1 MHKERRSTRCIR
13 LHTLPVIKSHPDTK
27 PPCFGESNRYVACG
41 NAMRYV
47 LCGFLP
53 LNPCRAPFSWP
64 ACSTIRF
71 SQNHSTYYF
80 FWLRS
85 HWHLPCLH
93 PIIRPVVDRDTF
105 WSQSYQH
112 LSSLEH
118 PLSVLQVSIHSFIRP
133 VVDRDKQAQLAH
145 LREHNREG
153 HFVLE
158 QPAGILQ
165 VHPLWGYA
173 AVHQQVHHRQA
184 GPAND
189 YIFNIYAG
197 VIWHYMQQRYT
208 GLHYSLWC
216 SPPTSTPSPGWTC
229 GRLYIY
235 IYIYMPV
242 FSGIICSNA
251 TLACMTVCGAV
262 HQQVHHRQAGP
273 VGGYIY
279 MYICRCYLAL
289 YAATLH
295 LFAWQFVVQSTNKH
309 NSARL
314 DLWAVIYVCVFW
326 HYMQQR
332 YTGLHDSLWCSPP
345 TSTTAPGW
353 SCGQLYIY
361 AGVIWHYMQQRYTGL
376 HDSLWCSPPTSTT
389 VPGWS
394 CGQLYI
400 YAGVIW
406 HYMQQRY
413 TGLHDSLWCSP
424 PTSTP
429 FPGWSCG
436 QLYIC
441 RCYLALYAATLHW
454 FAWQFVVQSTNK
466 YTIARLDMWAIIFI
480 IYMPVFLGLTCK
492 IATLGKL

>member
-1 MHKERRSTRCIR
+1 
-13 LHTLPVIKSHPDTK
+13 
-27 PPCFGESNRYVACG
+27 
-41 NAMRYV
+41 MRYV

-208 GLHYSLWC
+208 GLH
-216 SPPTSTPSPGWTC
+216 
-229 GRLYIY
+229 
-235 IYIYMPV
+235 
-242 FSGIICSNA
+242 
-251 TLACMTVCGAV
+251 
-262 HQQVHHRQAGP
+262 
-273 VGGYIY
+273 
-279 MYICRCYLAL
+279 
-289 YAATLH
+289 
-295 LFAWQFVVQSTNKH
+295 
-309 NSARL
+309 
-314 DLWAVIYVCVFW
+314 
-326 HYMQQR
+326 
-332 YTGLHDSLWCSPP
+332 
-345 TSTTAPGW
+345 
-353 SCGQLYIY
+353 
-361 AGVIWHYMQQRYTGL
+361 
-376 HDSLWCSPPTSTT
+376 
-389 VPGWS
+389 
-394 CGQLYI
+394 
-400 YAGVIW
+400 
-406 HYMQQRY
+406 
-413 TGLHDSLWCSP
+413 DSLWCSP

>member
-1 MHKERRSTRCIR
+1 
-13 LHTLPVIKSHPDTK
+13 
-27 PPCFGESNRYVACG
+27 
-41 NAMRYV
+41 
-47 LCGFLP
+47 
-53 LNPCRAPFSWP
+53 
-64 ACSTIRF
+64 
-71 SQNHSTYYF
+71 
-80 FWLRS
+80 
-85 HWHLPCLH
+85 
-93 PIIRPVVDRDTF
+93 
-105 WSQSYQH
+105 
-112 LSSLEH
+112 
-118 PLSVLQVSIHSFIRP
+118 VLQVSIHSFIRP

-279 MYICRCYLAL
+279 MPVFSGIICSN
-289 YAATLH
+289 ATL
-295 LFAWQFVVQSTNKH
+295 ACMTVCG
-309 NSARL
+309 
-314 DLWAVIYVCVFW
+314 AVHQQAHQRQAGPADGYIFSIYAGGFW
-326 HYMQQR
+326 HYMQQ
-332 YTGLHDSLWCSPP
+332 H
-345 TSTTAPGW
+345 
-353 SCGQLYIY
+353 
-361 AGVIWHYMQQRYTGL
+361 
-376 HDSLWCSPPTSTT
+376 
-389 VPGWS
+389 
-394 CGQLYI
+394 
-400 YAGVIW
+400 
-406 HYMQQRY
+406 Y

-429 FPGWSCG
+429 APGWTCG
-436 QLYIC
+436 RLY
-441 RCYLALYAATLHW
+441 
-454 FAWQFVVQSTNK
+454 F
-466 YTIARLDMWAIIFI
+466 
-480 IYMPVFLGLTCK
+480 
-492 IATLGKL
+492 